1 MGAVESKSLQ
11 NNVTM
16 DDVEVEEHPL
26 RKEID
31 DLKALVVRLKEQLEE
46 GNAERVELMRK
57 LNERE

>member
-1 MGAVESKSLQ
+1 MGAAESKSLQ
-11 NNVTM
+11 NNVAM

-31 DLKALVVRLKEQLEE
+31 DLKALVVRLKEELEE

>member
-1 MGAVESKSLQ
+1 MGAAESKSLQ

-31 DLKALVVRLKEQLEE
+31 DLKALVVYLKEELEE

>member
-1 MGAVESKSLQ
+1 MGAAESKSLQ

-31 DLKALVVRLKEQLEE
+31 DLKALVVRLKEELEE

>member
-1 MGAVESKSLQ
+1 MGAAESKSLQ

-31 DLKALVVRLKEQLEE
+31 DLKALVVCLKEELEE

>member
-1 MGAVESKSLQ
+1 MGAAESKSLQ

-16 DDVEVEEHPL
+16 DDFEVEEHPL

-31 DLKALVVRLKEQLEE
+31 DLKALVVRLKEELEE

>member
-1 MGAVESKSLQ
+1 MGAAESKSLQ

>member
-1 MGAVESKSLQ
+1 MGAAESKSLQ

-26 RKEID
+26 PKEID